1 MLPLPEVG
9 KVTIIVAKPGSGK
22 SHLIRYIITKWVF
35 ENAIDYA
42 IVFTNTP
49 FNYPYIQKG
58 FVYGAMDESSRE
70 YRLKKIVTTQMK
82 YKEKTGILPRAL
94 IVFDDCMDY
103 NFNRAYW
110 SRLISEHRQ
119 YGLTMIFSIQ
129 YLNKGVPPIFR
140 TIATYAIVFKT
151 NDYPSVKSLHDA
163 FMADLGGYRE
173 VYHYIQ
179 TNTNERYTFIL
190 INCDVRAKKKYMVGK
205 APAELPDVKITFW

>member
-1 MLPLPEVG
+1 
-9 KVTIIVAKPGSGK
+9 
-22 SHLIRYIITKWVF
+22 
-35 ENAIDYA
+35 
-42 IVFTNTP
+42 
-49 FNYPYIQKG
+49 
-58 FVYGAMDESSRE
+58 
-70 YRLKKIVTTQMK
+70 
-82 YKEKTGILPRAL
+82 
-94 IVFDDCMDY
+94 
-103 NFNRAYW
+103 
-110 SRLISEHRQ
+110 RLISEHRQ

-190 INCDVRAKKKYMVGK
+190 INCDVRAKKKIYGWQSTCRVTRCENCFLVAPSLFSVFFENSFAKQNEKSSSKK
-205 APAELPDVKITFW
+205 ALRATK